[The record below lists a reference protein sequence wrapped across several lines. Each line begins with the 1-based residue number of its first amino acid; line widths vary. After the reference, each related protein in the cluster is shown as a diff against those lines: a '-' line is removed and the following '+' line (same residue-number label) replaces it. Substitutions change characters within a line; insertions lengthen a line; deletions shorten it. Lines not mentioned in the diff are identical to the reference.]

1 MQAGEA
7 VSFASRIGPNAI
19 LQLLPVLEAQLGI
32 EKTRALLNQ
41 AGLKALPDGLSMIAE
56 EDAARLHQAVRHLAP
71 EQASAILY
79 QAGIRTADYILAHRI
94 PKLAQHLL
102 RILPAFLAA
111 RALSR
116 AIAQHAWTFAGS
128 GQFRVVTPWQ
138 FEIAHNPL
146 IHGEHS
152 DTCLCAWHAAV
163 FERLYR
169 MLVSRHARCEET
181 SCGAHNGAGFCTFV
195 FTRR

>member
-7 VSFASRIGPNAI
+7 SPFAGRIGPNAI
-19 LQLLPVLEAQLGI
+19 LQLLPVLESQIGI

-56 EDAARLHQAVRHLAP
+56 DVAARLHQAVRHLAP
-71 EQASAILY
+71 EQATAILR

-94 PKLAQHLL
+94 PKLAQ
-102 RILPAFLAA
+102 RVFKILPASFAA
-111 RALSR
+111 SFLSR

-128 GQFRVVTPWQ
+128 GQFYVVTPWQ

-146 IHGEHS
+146 IHGEHT

-169 MLVSRHARCEET
+169 VLVSSHIRCEET
-181 SCGAHNGAGFCTFV
+181 VCGAHNGARFCIFV